1 MTSVPES
8 ITKPNLGGQQR
19 GALSDWITQRWV
31 QLTGKSVNL
40 SDYPWLEGPVGDVEL
55 IGSAFFRR
63 LAERKNLDFVADGPG
78 RGLIHDFSRLSG
90 PACSP
95 NDVDA
100 RVVAFYENTAEFEF
114 DIWSEWCGGFR
125 PFGGALAAIFSRRL
139 QQLNVPLS
147 PLDTKLG
154 ITSDVVQLKE
164 RSGQVVYTAW
174 VRDVVSTKRT
184 LYAGSYSV
192 CHVPGYPGP
201 CVKVVFPLPN
211 GSAMVIMRPE
221 SGLDGSF
228 TVRSRL
234 LLFRRKGAR
243 PGMGTSRAHAPGS
256 HSRVRRCPGHAARRP
271 RPLDLGNAVSAPS
284 LQDAKACCGITAAGA
299 AWLRRPLSDR
309 SLGYAEDVNEA
320 PFHGSVPRRS
330 GRRGQCAWWRATGG
344 RG

>member
-1 MTSVPES
+1 MNDSKGFELRTPS
-8 ITKPNLGGQQR
+8 LGDRR
-19 GALSDWITQRWV
+19 GALSDWVTQRWV
-31 QLTGKSVNL
+31 QLTGESVTL
-40 SDYPWLEGPVGDVEL
+40 SDCPWLEGPVGDVGL

-78 RGLIHDFSRLSG
+78 RGLIDDFSRLSG
-90 PACSP
+90 PACRP
-95 NDVDA
+95 NDVDV
-100 RVVAFYENTAEFEF
+100 RVIAFYENTADFEF
-114 DIWSEWCGGFR
+114 DIWSEWCGAFR

-164 RSGQVVYTAW
+164 RSSGQVVYTAW

-221 SGLDGSF
+221 SGPDGSF
-228 TVRSRL
+228 TVRSAGVQ
-234 LLFRRKGAR
+234 FGDPGFYFFVQKG
-243 PGMGTSRAHAPGS
+243 P
-256 HSRVRRCPGHAARRP
+256 
-271 RPLDLGNAVSAPS
+271 
-284 LQDAKACCGITAAGA
+284 
-299 AWLRRPLSDR
+299 
-309 SLGYAEDVNEA
+309 
-320 PFHGSVPRRS
+320 
-330 GRRGQCAWWRATGG
+330 G
-344 RG
+344 RGWARHVRALQEAIRVYADAQGTLRADHDLWIWGMRFLRLHYRMRKRAAV

>member
-1 MTSVPES
+1 MNDSKGLDLRT
-8 ITKPNLGGQQR
+8 PNLGGRR
-19 GALSDWITQRWV
+19 GVLSDWITQRWV

-40 SDYPWLEGPVGDVEL
+40 SHYPWLEGPVGDVDL

-63 LAERKNLDFVADGPG
+63 LAEKKDLEFVADGPG
-78 RGLIHDFSRLSG
+78 RGLIGDFSRLSG
-90 PACSP
+90 PACNP
-95 NDVDA
+95 KDVDA
-100 RVVAFYENTAEFEF
+100 RVVRFYENTAEFDF
-114 DIWSEWCGGFR
+114 DIWSEWCGAFR

-174 VRDVVSTKRT
+174 VRDVVLTKRT

-211 GSAMVIMRPE
+211 GNATVIMRPE

-228 TVRSRL
+228 TVRSAGTR
-234 LLFRRKGAR
+234 FGD
-243 PGMGTSRAHAPGS
+243 PGFYFFVEKEPG
-256 HSRVRRCPGHAARRP
+256 RGWVRHVR
-271 RPLDLGNAVSAPS
+271 S
-284 LQDAKACCGITAAGA
+284 LQEAIRVYSDAQGTLRADHDLWIWGTRFLRLHYRMRERAA
-299 AWLRRPLSDR
+299 
-309 SLGYAEDVNEA
+309 V
-320 PFHGSVPRRS
+320 
-330 GRRGQCAWWRATGG
+330 
-344 RG
+344 